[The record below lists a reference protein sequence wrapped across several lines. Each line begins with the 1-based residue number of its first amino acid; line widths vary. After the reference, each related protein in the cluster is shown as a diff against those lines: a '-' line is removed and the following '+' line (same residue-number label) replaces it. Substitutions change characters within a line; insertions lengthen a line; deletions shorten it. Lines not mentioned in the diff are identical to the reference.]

1 MGQRMWKDKIRLIVV
16 DLDGTLLSR
25 GGDVEPHVV
34 REFERVRKL
43 GIRVAVATGRLT
55 MAALEFARKIGSDLP
70 IISCNGALIESLNRE
85 ILFSMPLDKR
95 VILEVLR
102 AVKLVP
108 GFSPHFFTP
117 YRMLALRMSEVLK
130 FYMNYVKEDVKVA
143 RSLEEVFREKVI
155 LKVLLLAETPRLVDR
170 YLTFFK
176 SYLNRKAYVARSFP
190 TYVEIVNPEANKGLA
205 LERLLRELGYDFS
218 EVMAFG
224 DSENDVEVFKR
235 VGLAIAVS
243 NAEPVLK
250 RYAHYVT
257 KAPLGDGVVE
267 ALRLFLGEKCSLS

>member
-1 MGQRMWKDKIRLIVV
+1 MRENKIKLIVV

-25 GGDVEPHVV
+25 NGDVEPHVV

-43 GIRVAVATGRLT
+43 GIRIVVATGRLT
-55 MAALEFARKIGSDLP
+55 MAAREFAKKIGSDLP
-70 IISCNGALIESLNRE
+70 IISCNGALVESLSGE
-85 ILFSMPLDKR
+85 ILFTVPLDKE

-102 AVKLVP
+102 MIKLVP

-130 FYMNYVKEDVKVA
+130 FYMNYVREEVMVA
-143 RSLEEVFREKVI
+143 RTLEEIFKEKII
-155 LKVLLLAETPRLVDR
+155 LKILLLAETSKLVDR
-170 YLTFFK
+170 YLAFFK
-176 SYLNRKAYVARSFP
+176 RYLNGKAYVARSFP
-190 TYVEIVNPEANKGLA
+190 TYVEVVNPKANKGVA
-205 LERLLRELGYDFS
+205 LEKLLEKLGYDLS

-243 NAEPVLK
+243 NAEPALK

-267 ALRLFLGEKCSLS
+267 ALKLFLR